1 MFKKVDPKLNLP
13 EEEEK
18 VLKFWK
24 ENKIFEKSLKK
35 DSPKGNFV
43 FYEGPPTANG
53 HPGIHHVEARSF
65 KDLFC
70 RYKTMQGYYVKRKAG
85 WDTHG
90 LPVELQ
96 VEKELGISGKGQIET
111 LVTGDKKA
119 SIEKFNNLCKES
131 VWKFK
136 GEWEEMT
143 ERMAYWVDMDHPY
156 ITYDANY
163 IESIWNIMA
172 EIDKKGLL
180 YRGHKVVPY
189 CTRCGTTL
197 SSHEVAQGY
206 KNIEEESIYI
216 VLKSKKDPSTG
227 FLVWTTTPWTLAG
240 NAAIAINGR
249 TIYYKLQITN
259 NNPPDGR
266 AGSQNDKFIVVAKN
280 RVEEILK
287 GIDYKIIEEFT
298 GEELIK
304 RYQTSGQDYEP
315 IYPDGEKFAEG
326 GEKSYK
332 IILADYVS
340 DSNGSGIVHIAPAFG
355 QDDYVWGYQKNQIK
369 VLKTVDEKGTEL
381 AGAGKGSF
389 VKKADTEIKADLEKR
404 EILFK
409 TEKVKHD
416 YPFCW
421 RCDSPLLYFARD
433 SWYIATSK
441 VKDDLIANNE
451 KINWNPA
458 YLKHGRFGNWLQNI
472 EDWAISRDR
481 YWGAPLP
488 VWNCQKCTNKK
499 VVGDFMEF
507 NKSKNETI
515 TKLIFVRH
523 GEAETNVKFFNSIL
537 PDKWGLTTL
546 GKEQAKTVANDL
558 EGEKIDTFFVSPVF
572 RAKET
577 AQIIES
583 KIGIKPEE
591 DALITEYDFGD
602 WCEISKEERLKL
614 EEYRRYKAI
623 TSLEE
628 KYEFK
633 LGGAESRKEV
643 VARVK
648 TFLDKVMKK
657 YEGKTV
663 VVVSHGG
670 ILAAIMKN
678 IGDIN
683 LEEYDHFENVVEQGV
698 PHIRYINS
706 KGKLFDPHKPY
717 IDEITFDCECGG
729 EMIRTPE
736 VMDVWLDSGTMPFS
750 QTHYPFINKAVFKE
764 QFPADFISEAVD
776 QTRGWFWTLLAIS
789 TIVKNESPYKNVIS
803 LGHVLDEKGKK
814 MSKSLGNIIF
824 PMQAFD
830 KYGADIIRYYFFSV
844 NGPGEPKLF
853 SDKEVTSLSR
863 NLFLTLWNVFSFF
876 ITYASIDN
884 FEPKENIERKNIL
897 DRWVLAKFNKLV
909 EEVNEGLDNYDTFKP
924 SNLIIEF
931 VGELSTWY
939 VRRSRRRFW
948 KSENDSDKIEAFQTL
963 YEIIIQLAKLL
974 APFTPMFAETIYSHL
989 RTEKDPASIHL
1000 TDYPKPVK
1008 MDNLVIKEMDIA
1020 RKIVEAGLSKRAG
1033 AGIKV
1038 RQPLSKLIYSGSKLN
1053 SELETI
1059 IAEEVNVKSVLNDS
1073 KISEVTLDTEISPE
1087 LKMEGTAR
1095 EIIRN
1100 IQSLRKKTGF
1110 EVEDRISMTYQT
1122 ESKFLADTLE
1132 KFEEVISKEILAKS
1146 IKSGESKSEGTE
1158 EFTIDGEKIMI
1169 GIDRITL

>member
-18 VLKFWK
+18 VLRFWD
-24 ENKIFEKSLKK
+24 ENGIFEKSLEK

-111 LVTGDKKA
+111 LVPGDKKA
-119 SIEKFNNLCKES
+119 SIEKFNKLCRES

-143 ERMAYWVDMDHPY
+143 ERMAYWVDMNHPY

-163 IESIWNIMA
+163 IESIWNIMS

-189 CTRCGTTL
+189 CNRCGTTL

-206 KNIEEESIYI
+206 KNIEEESVHI
-216 VLKSKKDPSTG
+216 VLKSKKDPAIK

-240 NAAIAINGR
+240 NAAIAVNPKIV
-249 TIYYKLQITN
+249 YSLLQIADSN
-259 NNPPDGR
+259 
-266 AGSQNDKFIVVAKN
+266 SKIVMAKN
-280 RVEEILK
+280 RIGGVLK
-287 GIDYKIIEEFT
+287 NIDYKVIEEFS
-298 GEELIK
+298 GEEFVRK
-304 RYQTSGQDYEP
+304 YSTGGQDYEP
-315 IYPDGEKFAEG
+315 IYPDGEKFVEG

-332 IILADYVS
+332 IILANYVS
-340 DSNGSGIVHIAPAFG
+340 DSDGSGIVHIAPAFG

-433 SWYIATSK
+433 SWYIASSK
-441 VKDDLIANNE
+441 IKNELVANNE
-451 KINWNPA
+451 HINWNPA

-481 YWGAPLP
+481 YWGTPLP
-488 VWNCQKCTNKK
+488 VWNCQKCTKKK
-499 VVGDFMEF
+499 VVGDFMDF

-523 GEAETNVKFFNSIL
+523 GESETNVGHFNSIL
-537 PDKWGLTTL
+537 HDKWGLTTL
-546 GKEQAKTVANDL
+546 GRTQAEAVAEDL
-558 EGEKIDTFFVSPVF
+558 KDIQVDALLVSPVL

-577 AQIIES
+577 AKIIEN
-583 KIGIKPEE
+583 KIGIKSEE
-591 DALITEYDFGD
+591 DALISEYDFGE
-602 WCEISKEERLKL
+602 WCEISREERLKL
-614 EEYRRYKAI
+614 EEYKRYKAV
-623 TSLEE
+623 TTLEE
-628 KYEFK
+628 KYQFK
-633 LGGAESRKEV
+633 LGGAESRKDV
-643 VARVK
+643 VTRVK
-648 TFLDKVMKK
+648 TFLDKIMKK
-657 YEGKTV
+657 YEGKTI

-678 IGDIN
+678 IADIS
-683 LEEYDHFENVVEQGV
+683 LEEYDHVEDHVLQGQ

-706 KGKLFDPHKPY
+706 RGKLFDPHKPY

-729 EMIRTPE
+729 EMVRTPE
-736 VMDVWLDSGTMPFS
+736 VLDVWLDSGTMPFS
-750 QTHYPFINKAVFKE
+750 QYHFPFINNTLLRE

-789 TIVKNESPYKNVIS
+789 TILKGESPYKNVIS

-830 KYGADIIRYYFFSV
+830 KYGADIIRYYFFCV

-909 EEVNEGLDNYDTFKP
+909 EEVNEGLDHYDTFKP

-974 APFTPMFAETIYSHL
+974 APFTPMFAETIYSYL
-989 RTEKDPASIHL
+989 RTEKDPISIHL

-1008 MDNLVIKEMDIA
+1008 MDDLVIKEMDTA
-1020 RKIVEAGLSKRAG
+1020 RKIVEAGLSKRAS

-1038 RQPLSKLIYSGSKLN
+1038 RQPLSKLTYNGSKLD

-1059 IAEEVNVKSVLNDS
+1059 IAEEVNVKSVENDS
-1073 KISEVTLDTEISPE
+1073 KITEVIIDTEISPE

-1110 EVEDRISMTYQT
+1110 EVEDRIGMVYQT

-1146 IKSGESKSEGTE
+1146 IKSGKLKSEGTE
-1158 EFTIDGEKIMI
+1158 EFTIDGEKIQI
-1169 GIDRITL
+1169 GINKNN